1 MGYPYLRDAPSTS
14 PLRRPPFSSADQT
27 GNKYQ
32 ARRTNIPGQH
42 NNYSNVIQNCP
53 LQDQQCFPP
62 TYQRWSHP
70 QYTYTTHLH
79 AQHIPLIR
87 VNTMMTNICTLP
99 RSGNSLFELP
109 KQHFADQP
117 VKSTPVIINA
127 ANDNLPVH
135 FINHSDR
142 DVVVPKHTSVG
153 AMEKVQESGRDNF
166 STNAQVSSDT
176 VLLISPV
183 PQLYNITLTLVML
196 NPSSKDST
204 SSNLLNW
211 KLTLKLTPSKQD
223 RHCIRRIPI
232 ICRVPIPPL

>member
-1 MGYPYLRDAPSTS
+1 
-14 PLRRPPFSSADQT
+14 
-27 GNKYQ
+27 
-32 ARRTNIPGQH
+32 
-42 NNYSNVIQNCP
+42 
-53 LQDQQCFPP
+53 
-62 TYQRWSHP
+62 
-70 QYTYTTHLH
+70 
-79 AQHIPLIR
+79 
-87 VNTMMTNICTLP
+87 MMTNICTLS

-204 SSNLLNW
+204 SSNLLN
-211 KLTLKLTPSKQD
+211 
-223 RHCIRRIPI
+223 
-232 ICRVPIPPL
+232 

>member
-1 MGYPYLRDAPSTS
+1 
-14 PLRRPPFSSADQT
+14 
-27 GNKYQ
+27 
-32 ARRTNIPGQH
+32 
-42 NNYSNVIQNCP
+42 
-53 LQDQQCFPP
+53 
-62 TYQRWSHP
+62 
-70 QYTYTTHLH
+70 
-79 AQHIPLIR
+79 
-87 VNTMMTNICTLP
+87 MTNICTLP

-204 SSNLLNW
+204 SSNLLNR